1 MSAETSGSINCPLCS
16 MEFDSQ
22 NELERHSRQQHAIS
36 EIRESRSPSKGG
48 LPNVEER
55 VQSRAEEKGK
65 EAATANR
72 GRTDVNV
79 CKDCGQAF
87 GSLNDLTTHYKKAHP
102 ESM

>member
-1 MSAETSGSINCPLCS
+1 MSTETSGSINCPLCS

-22 NELERHSRQQHAIS
+22 NELERHSRQEHAIS
-36 EIRESRSPSKGG
+36 EIAETRGPSKGDSTD
-48 LPNVEER
+48 VEER

-65 EAATANR
+65 EAATPNQR
-72 GRTDVNV
+72 SDVNV

-87 GSLNDLTTHYKKAHP
+87 ESLNDLTTHYKKAHP